1 MEEMEFEPGTPAAIG
16 RAMYDEMRDE
26 MEANYWGWMVVID
39 IHSGDYEIGKD
50 DMTATLRLLE
60 RRPHAYTWG
69 ELVGYE
75 TPYSF
80 NGTLRER
87 APSKSPWKRQP
98 LLFVW
103 PASGTPQEEK
113 HRD

>member
-1 MEEMEFEPGTPAAIG
+1 MAMEFEPGSAAAIG
-16 RAMYDEMRDE
+16 RAMYDEIRDE
-26 MEANYWGWMVVID
+26 MEQNYWGWMVVID
-39 IHSGDYEIGKD
+39 IHSGDYEIGD
-50 DMTATLRLLE
+50 DDITTTMRLLE

-69 ELVGYE
+69 ELVGFE

-80 NGTLRER
+80 NGAPRER

-98 LLFVW
+98 LLFEW
-103 PASGTPQEEK
+103 PASGTLQEN